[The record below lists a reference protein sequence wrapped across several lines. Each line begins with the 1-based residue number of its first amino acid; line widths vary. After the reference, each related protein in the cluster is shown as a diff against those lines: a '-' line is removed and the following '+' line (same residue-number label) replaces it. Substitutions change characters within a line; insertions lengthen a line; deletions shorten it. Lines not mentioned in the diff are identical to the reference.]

1 MSGPGLSDAANRAFA
16 FGRLFVGSHAST
28 PAGAAS
34 LIPHNAANQNRQYPV
49 GVYIAAPAASGD
61 GELSRV
67 VASPNAVGGA
77 RVIAGPLGHG
87 PPEGRAAKKRG

>member
-1 MSGPGLSDAANRAFA
+1 M
-16 FGRLFVGSHAST
+16 
-28 PAGAAS
+28 AAS
-34 LIPHNAANQNRQYPV
+34 LIPHNAANQNTQYPV

-77 RVIAGPLGHG
+77 RVIAGPLGQFL
-87 PPEGRAAKKRG
+87 PECREAKKLGEIVVRFHLRRF